1 MFRFDEITG
10 VWLDCDTQA
19 NDFDR
24 CLFHQAVDDD
34 MDFDQQGIISKK
46 GAVRIY
52 STPQHQWGQRCLSI
66 RIRTSSKI
74 TLSVIGSFSEAT
86 SPNFLNQTYLEETI
100 EPNDEKIVN
109 FLVMVF
115 MIFIKNVY
123 IATVYLY

>member
-1 MFRFDEITG
+1 
-10 VWLDCDTQA
+10 
-19 NDFDR
+19 
-24 CLFHQAVDDD
+24 